1 MKVFITK
8 ELPGNPEKMLRKN
21 GFKVTIHKGN
31 RPVSRRE
38 LIKESADADALICL
52 LTDKIDREII
62 AGLKKCRVIANVAVG
77 FNNIDIGAATEK
89 NIIVTNT
96 PDILTDATADLTMA
110 LLLAAA
116 RRIPEGERMM
126 RANAFKG
133 WKPDLLLGVELKN
146 KILGIAGAG
155 RIGSAVAQRAKAFG
169 MKIIYTDH
177 KQNPVI
183 DIEEGAEMVPLNT
196 LLKKSDIIS
205 FHLPL
210 NQTTMHILNCANIK
224 YLKRNAIIINTSR
237 GEIIEEKCLIKA
249 LKEKKIL
256 AAGLDVYENEPEI
269 NKEFLKLENVVL
281 LPHIGSAT
289 RETRANMASLAAV
302 NVLNIL
308 KGKEAQT
315 PVNRINN

>member
-155 RIGSAVAQRAKAFG
+155 RIGSSVAQRAKAFG

-210 NQTTMHILNCANIK
+210 NQTTRHILNCANIK
-224 YLKRNAIIINTSR
+224 HLKRNAIIINTSR
-237 GEIIEEKCLIKA
+237 GEIIEEECLIKA

>member
-210 NQTTMHILNCANIK
+210 NQTTRHILNCANIK
-224 YLKRNAIIINTSR
+224 HLKRNAIIINTSR
-237 GEIIEEKCLIKA
+237 GEIIEEECLIKA
-249 LKEKKIL
+249 LKEKNIL

>member
-210 NQTTMHILNCANIK
+210 NQTTRHILNCANIK
-224 YLKRNAIIINTSR
+224 HLKRNAIIINTSR
-237 GEIIEEKCLIKA
+237 GEIIEEECLIKA